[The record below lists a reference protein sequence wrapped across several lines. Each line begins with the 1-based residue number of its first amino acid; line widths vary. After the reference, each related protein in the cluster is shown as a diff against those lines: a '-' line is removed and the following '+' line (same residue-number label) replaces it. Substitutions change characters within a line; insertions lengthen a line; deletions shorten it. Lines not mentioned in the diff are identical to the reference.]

1 MTHQECIKASR
12 NRKLVADDKF
22 ARHIKRASRRD
33 MESIKSNFDRQTEH
47 REENQL
53 ITFL

>member
-33 MESIKSNFDRQTEH
+33 VESVKRIFDSQTEH
-47 REENQL
+47 REQEPFYKQ
-53 ITFL
+53 